1 MPDAPETKEP
11 KDPTPAANVFDVG
24 FESSAANVL
33 KELPKQ
39 IPLLPLRSDVPFP
52 QVIMPLIV
60 GRDKGILLLDD
71 IMKGPRIVG
80 LATQTNLDAEDPGS
94 KDLYPTICVA
104 HVLKLLKFPDGSTR
118 IVAQGLRRARWTSIA
133 RTEPYLVANIAA
145 IQEVDEVGVE
155 TEALMLSIR
164 RLLEKFVEAGG
175 QAPEELQVAAMNTP
189 EPSAWCDL
197 LASGLP
203 FSTEEKQ
210 ELLAESNVKQRL
222 KRLHQLLR
230 YQVEMHS
237 LSSKISNEAS
247 GELNR
252 AQRETFLRQ
261 QMSAIK
267 RELGEGEEEG
277 GEIRELYDRL
287 DQAKLPEAAHNE
299 AKRELD
305 RMQQM
310 HPSTPEYHVIRT
322 FLETMFSMPWH
333 ISTEDRIDIRRARR
347 ILDEDHYGLEQV
359 KQRILEFLSVRKLKE
374 DMRGPILCFVGPP
387 GVGKTSLGKS
397 IARTMDRKF
406 TRISLGGVHDEA
418 EIRGHRR
425 TYIGAM
431 PGRII
436 QGLRKLGV
444 NNPVFMLDEIDKLGS
459 DHRGD
464 PSSALLEV
472 LDPEQNNS
480 FRDHYLDVE
489 FDLSKVLFICTA
501 NVLQTIP
508 SPLRDRMEVI
518 EISGY
523 SEEEKLAIAK
533 KYLIPKQMREHGLP
547 ADAASFSDDGIRFL
561 IDGYTHEAGLRN
573 LEREIASLC
582 RKIARQYAEG
592 KRKKVSV
599 DAKRIEHLLNAP
611 KIIHDRRVEATSP
624 GVATGLAWTPV
635 GGVTLSI
642 ESARAPGK
650 SSLKLTGSLGDVM
663 KESAH
668 AALSYLRGHS
678 DDLGIPKDFFDD
690 GELHVHVPAG
700 AIAKDGPSAG
710 VAMLASLLSLAVGKP
725 LRQGLAM
732 TGEITLSGRV
742 LAVGGVREKILA
754 ARREGIDTVIVPM
767 SNEKEVSELPKY
779 LRDEFT
785 FIFAKQIDEVLPH
798 LFSSEKRRQP
808 RKSKAKIVRGKNYGK
823 PRPASAPSPAP

>member
-1 MPDAPETKEP
+1 MAETPEKSERKE
-11 KDPTPAANVFDVG
+11 
-24 FESSAANVL
+24 SAAGVEL
-33 KELPKQ
+33 AEIRVDAFPAPPMRDLPKQ
-39 IPLLPLRSDVPFP
+39 LPLLPLRSDVPFP

-60 GRDKGILLLDD
+60 GRDKGIQLLDD
-71 IMKGPRIVG
+71 VMKGNKIVG
-80 LATQTNLDAEDPGS
+80 LATQMNLEAEDPGP

-104 HVLKLLKFPDGSTR
+104 QVLKMLKFPDGSTR
-118 IVAQGLRRARWTSIA
+118 IVAQGLRRARWTSISKS
-133 RTEPYLVANIAA
+133 EPYLIGNIAA
-145 IQEVDEVGVE
+145 VEEINEVGVE

-164 RLLEKFVEAGG
+164 RLLEKFLEAGG
-175 QAPEELQVAAMNTP
+175 QAAEELQVAAMNTP
-189 EPSAWCDL
+189 EPGAWCDL
-197 LASGLP
+197 LSSGLP

-210 ELLAESNVKQRL
+210 ELLAEPSVKARL

-230 YQVEMHS
+230 YQVEMNS
-237 LSSKISNEAS
+237 LSTKINSEAS
-247 GELNR
+247 GEMNR

-277 GEIRELYDRL
+277 GEIREFLDRL
-287 DQAKLPEAAHNE
+287 ENAKLPDAAHAE

-322 FLETMFSMPWH
+322 FIDTMLSMPWH
-333 ISTEDRIDIRRARR
+333 TSTEDRLDIRRARR
-347 ILDEDHYGLEQV
+347 ILDEDHYGLEPV
-359 KQRILEFLSVRKLKE
+359 KQRILEFLSVRKLKD

-436 QGLRKLGV
+436 QGLRKLSV
-444 NNPVFMLDEIDKLGS
+444 NNPVFMLDEIDKLGA

-533 KYLIPKQMREHGLP
+533 KYLIPKQLREHGLP
-547 ADAASFSDDGIRFL
+547 TEAAEFTDEGIRFL

-592 KRKKVSV
+592 KKKKNLV
-599 DAKRIEHLLNAP
+599 DSKKIEQLLNAP
-611 KIIHDRRVEATSP
+611 KIVHDRRVDATTP

-650 SSLKLTGSLGDVM
+650 NSFKLTGSLGDVM

-668 AALSYLRGHS
+668 AAASYLRARCEE
-678 DDLGIPKDFFDD
+678 LEIPKEFFDE

-710 VAMLASLLSLAVGKP
+710 VAMLASLLSLAKGKA
-725 LRQGLAM
+725 LRPGLAM

-742 LAVGGVREKILA
+742 LAVGGIREKILA
-754 ARREGIDTVIVPM
+754 ARRENIDTVILPAT
-767 SNEKEVSELPKY
+767 NEKEVDDLPKY
-779 LRDEFT
+779 VRDEFT
-785 FIFAKQIDEVLPH
+785 FIYAKQIDEVMLH
-798 LFSSEKRRQP
+798 FFTDEKQKQP
-808 RKSKAKIVRGKNYGK
+808 RKGKAKIVRGKNVGK
-823 PRPASAPSPAP
+823 PRMQSPAASM